1 MLVIRNLSKTFKDGK
16 AILSSISIQIDQGDF
31 IAIIGKS
38 GSGKTTLLNCLTL
51 KETWDQG
58 QYIYNNVDL
67 LKSNAL
73 VKWKI
78 RKHWVYLSETPPVNE
93 SRTAL
98 QNVLTSYLLKT
109 APWKMLLGGRGS
121 ADDHMKA
128 MDYLQKVGL
137 LDKANVK
144 VGKMS
149 GGEKQR
155 VGLAKLLVRDPK
167 IIFADDP
174 TLGLDPHS
182 AERVL
187 LDLQS
192 ISRQQRVTI
201 ICTINNV
208 EWAQKYASRIWG
220 LTDHKIKVDVSGR
233 RLTTE
238 ERLQIL

>member
-1 MLVIRNLSKTFKDGK
+1 MLLIRNLSKKFNDGK
-16 AILSSISIQIDQGDF
+16 TILSSISVQIDQGDF

-38 GSGKTTLLNCLTL
+38 GSGKTTLLDCLTF

-58 QYIYNNVDL
+58 QYIYNNIDL
-67 LKSNAL
+67 LTSNAF

-78 RKHWVYLSETPPVNE
+78 RRQWVYLSLTPPVNE

-121 ADDHMKA
+121 DEDHMKA
-128 MDYLQKVGL
+128 MDYLQMVGL
-137 LDKANVK
+137 LDKANIQ

-155 VGLAKLLVRDPK
+155 VGLAKLLVREPK

-174 TLGLDPHS
+174 TLGLDPTS
-182 AERVL
+182 AQRVL

-192 ISRQQRVTI
+192 ISLQQRVTV
-201 ICTINNV
+201 ICTMNNL
-208 EWAQKYASRIWG
+208 EFAQKYASRIWG
-220 LTDHKIKVDVSGR
+220 LSDNKIKVDVSGR

-238 ERLQIL
+238 ETLQIL

>member
-1 MLVIRNLSKTFKDGK
+1 MLLIRNLSKKFKDGST
-16 AILSSISIQIDQGDF
+16 ILSSINVQIDQGDF
-31 IAIIGKS
+31 IAILGKS

-58 QYIYNNVDL
+58 QYIYNDVDL
-67 LKSNAL
+67 VASDAF

-78 RKHWVYLSETPPVNE
+78 RRQWVYLTLTPPVNE

-98 QNVLTSYLLKT
+98 ENVLTSYLLKT
-109 APWKMLLGGRGS
+109 APWKLLLGGRGS
-121 ADDHMKA
+121 DEDHMKA

-137 LDKANVK
+137 LDKANIK

-174 TLGLDPHS
+174 TLGLDPTS
-182 AERVL
+182 AQRVL

-192 ISRQQRVTI
+192 ICRRQRVTV
-201 ICTINNV
+201 ICTMNNI
-208 EWAQKYASRIWG
+208 ELAQQYASRIWG
-220 LTDHKIKVDVSGR
+220 LSDKKIKVDVSGR
-233 RLTTE
+233 RLTKE
-238 ERLQIL
+238 ETLQIL